1 MVPHRP
7 LSGAV
12 SRRDFIATTAGLL
25 AGGGL
30 AIAAGSGRAGASVNT
45 TDLDIPDA
53 EYSGEDD
60 TVAALDLTVSGAYEY
75 ATNDADELRLT
86 LEAAPEPADSPDF
99 AVLDEQTASA
109 STASGAGQFDLAGDL
124 LAHPALDASEFNAE
138 PEETI
143 TRDLPVRVVLEVRL
157 GGEAVVEA
165 ISETVVEIE
174 VTNETVKATAAVM
187 GEGELTIEM

>member
-12 SRRDFIATTAGLL
+12 SRRDLIATGTGLL

-30 AIAAGSGRAGASVNT
+30 AIAAGSGRAGASVTT

-53 EYSGEDD
+53 AYSGEDD
-60 TVAALDLTVSGAYEY
+60 TVARLDLTVSGAYEY
-75 ATNDADELRLT
+75 ATNDADELWLA
-86 LEAAPEPADSPDF
+86 LEVAPEATDSPDF
-99 AVLDEQTASA
+99 ATIDEQSESI
-109 STASGAGQFDLAGDL
+109 STASGAGQYNLAGDL
-124 LAHPALDASEFNAE
+124 LDHPALDASEFNAD

-143 TRDLPVRVVLEVRL
+143 TREVPIRVVLQVRL

-165 ISETVVEIE
+165 ISETVVDVT